1 MREGLIIG
9 GACEAGEIYRA
20 VLGGKKDEEVKEI
33 MSFYD
38 YVEIQPIENNTYL
51 IEKGNVKD
59 EEELKDINRKIY
71 NLAKE
76 INKPTVATGDVHFLE
91 PQDEAFRR
99 IIMAGQGFGDAE
111 NQPPLYLKTTEEM
124 LKEFSYLGEDIAREV
139 VIKNPQEIADSVG
152 ILKPIPDETYPPKI
166 EGADED
172 IRNMTMNKVHSIY
185 GENLPEVVQKR
196 LDKELN
202 SIINN
207 GYAVLYLIAQKLV
220 AKSYADG
227 YLVGSRGSVGSSF
240 VATMS
245 DITEVNGLPP
255 HYVCPKCKKS
265 RILLGWISEFR
276 SRFAR

>member
-1 MREGLIIG
+1 MLKELAGLLGVDKVFYVYLCLKVLDFITGVFSAYLKHEVKSRKMREGLIIG

-152 ILKPIPDETYPPKI
+152 ILKPIPDETYPPKS
-166 EGADED
+166 GD
-172 IRNMTMNKVHSIY
+172 RKS
-185 GENLPEVVQKR
+185 VV
-196 LDKELN
+196 
-202 SIINN
+202 
-207 GYAVLYLIAQKLV
+207 
-220 AKSYADG
+220 
-227 YLVGSRGSVGSSF
+227 
-240 VATMS
+240 
-245 DITEVNGLPP
+245 
-255 HYVCPKCKKS
+255 
-265 RILLGWISEFR
+265 
-276 SRFAR
+276 

>member
-1 MREGLIIG
+1 MRGGLIIG

-20 VLGGKKDEEVKEI
+20 VLGGKNDEEVKEI

-38 YVEIQPIENNTYL
+38 YVEIQPVENNAYL

-59 EEELKDINRKIY
+59 EDELKDINRKIY

-76 INKPTVATGDVHFLE
+76 VNKPTVATGDVHFLE

-111 NQPPLYLKTTEEM
+111 NQPPLYFKTTEEM
-124 LKEFSYLGEDIAREV
+124 LKEFSYLGEDIAKEV
-139 VIKNPQEIADSVG
+139 VIKNPQEIAASVD

-166 EGADED
+166 EGADDD

-196 LDKELN
+196 LD
-202 SIINN
+202 IN
-207 GYAVLYLIAQKLV
+207 L
-220 AKSYADG
+220 
-227 YLVGSRGSVGSSF
+227 F
-240 VATMS
+240 
-245 DITEVNGLPP
+245 
-255 HYVCPKCKKS
+255 
-265 RILLGWISEFR
+265 
-276 SRFAR
+276 